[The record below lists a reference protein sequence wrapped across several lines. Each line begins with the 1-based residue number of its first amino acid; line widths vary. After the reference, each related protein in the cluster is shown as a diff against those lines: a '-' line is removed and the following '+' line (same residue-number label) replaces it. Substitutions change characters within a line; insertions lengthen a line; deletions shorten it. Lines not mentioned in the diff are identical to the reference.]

1 MSREN
6 FRTDQPG
13 QLHRKQGQAGTKRRA
28 GLNMNDPKTR
38 RLLIVLVVGI
48 ILFAAGMAQHYLL

>member
-1 MSREN
+1 
-6 FRTDQPG
+6 
-13 QLHRKQGQAGTKRRA
+13 LHRKQGQAEGA